1 LTSLT
6 KLALDFKQKK
16 LSSSKLLKQTKNA
29 LDTAKSLHRKSASG
43 INSIQRRVNSFRSE
57 LEGVTR
63 DLEHYLAQKES
74 IQRLKAAAEERL
86 ADLKVE
92 KKNIE
97 QQISSATGEAKE
109 QLALT
114 LDTTSE
120 QITDLRS
127 QLMNRNFTM
136 KKIEKVIA
144 EYSDKKSKL
153 FGQIKNT
160 LQSRPQLMD
169 LIKSSDRDVSR
180 LDSRLNSVIKQE
192 NAAQKN
198 LSKVISRLN
207 ELNTKKQEMRKNLQR
222 KRISEAKRKAAQ
234 EKQIIVMARK
244 LASKMAA
251 AKRKAPKRKAAKRK
265 APKRKAAKRKAP
277 KRKAAKRKAPKRKAA
292 KKRKR

>member
-1 LTSLT
+1 MTSLT

-29 LDTAKSLHRKSASG
+29 LDTAKSLHRKSTSG
-43 INSIQRRVNSFRSE
+43 INSIQRRVESFRSE
-57 LEGVTR
+57 LERVTR

-120 QITDLRS
+120 QITDIRS
-127 QLMNRNFTM
+127 QLMNRNSTM

-144 EYSDKKSKL
+144 
-153 FGQIKNT
+153 
-160 LQSRPQLMD
+160 
-169 LIKSSDRDVSR
+169 
-180 LDSRLNSVIKQE
+180 
-192 NAAQKN
+192 
-198 LSKVISRLN
+198 
-207 ELNTKKQEMRKNLQR
+207 
-222 KRISEAKRKAAQ
+222 
-234 EKQIIVMARK
+234 
-244 LASKMAA
+244 
-251 AKRKAPKRKAAKRK
+251 
-265 APKRKAAKRKAP
+265 
-277 KRKAAKRKAPKRKAA
+277 
-292 KKRKR
+292 

>member
-1 LTSLT
+1 LASLT

-16 LSSSKLLKQTKNA
+16 LSSSKLLKQTKKA
-29 LDTAKSLHRKSASG
+29 LDTAKSLHRKSTSG
-43 INSIQRRVNSFRSE
+43 INSIQRRVDSFRSE
-57 LEGVTR
+57 LERVTR

-86 ADLKVE
+86 SDLKVE

-234 EKQIIVMARK
+234 EKHKINMYQAGVKTRSNAVQNS
-244 LASKMAA
+244 LNKMNQ
-251 AKRKAPKRKAAKRK
+251 KVKQLTR
-265 APKRKAAKRKAP
+265 
-277 KRKAAKRKAPKRKAA
+277 
-292 KKRKR
+292 

>member
-1 LTSLT
+1 MASLT

-29 LDTAKSLHRKSASG
+29 LDTAKSLHRKSTSG
-43 INSIQRRVNSFRSE
+43 INSIRRRVDSFRSE
-57 LEGVTR
+57 LERVTR

-86 ADLKVE
+86 SELKDE

-160 LQSRPQLMD
+160 LQSRPQLME

-222 KRISEAKRKAAQ
+222 KRISETKRKAAQ

-265 APKRKAAKRKAP
+265 APKRK
-277 KRKAAKRKAPKRKAA
+277 
-292 KKRKR
+292 

>member
-1 LTSLT
+1 MASLT

-16 LSSSKLLKQTKNA
+16 LSSSKLLKQTKKA
-29 LDTAKSLHRKSASG
+29 LDTAKSLHRKSTSG
-43 INSIQRRVNSFRSE
+43 INSIQRRVDSFRSE
-57 LEGVTR
+57 LERVTR

-127 QLMNRNFTM
+127 QLMNRNSTM

-144 EYSDKKSKL
+144 EHSDKKSKL
-153 FGQIKNT
+153 FGQIKNV

-265 APKRKAAKRKAP
+265 APKRK
-277 KRKAAKRKAPKRKAA
+277 
-292 KKRKR
+292 